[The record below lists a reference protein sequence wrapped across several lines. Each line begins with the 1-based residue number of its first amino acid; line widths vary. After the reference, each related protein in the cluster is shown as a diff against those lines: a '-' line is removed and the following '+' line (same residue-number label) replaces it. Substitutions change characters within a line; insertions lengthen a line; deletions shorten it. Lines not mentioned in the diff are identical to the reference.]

1 MPLDQETPD
10 TAPSEERR
18 ETRALSEEKRAQAIE
33 LFKHGIGYT
42 KASRILNISV
52 NTVRDWSRGFKKGT
66 FKAKI
71 SENQYRYPQSVRE
84 NVIRMRLSGF
94 SWSEIYKRSGISS
107 STARKWVD
115 DYCCSKG
122 RRKQLLV
129 VPEVKPKEPSVR

>member
-1 MPLDQETPD
+1 MVEDGVSGVRIQG
-10 TAPSEERR
+10 AIGRRWIRRFFKAIERR
-18 ETRALSEEKRAQAIE
+18 RPGGKLKPPFLLFPDGALRYSP
-33 LFKHGIGYT
+33 T
-42 KASRILNISV
+42 KTHSK
-52 NTVRDWSRGFKKGT
+52 D
-66 FKAKI
+66 
-71 SENQYRYPQSVRE
+71 VRE

-129 VPEVKPKEPSVR
+129 IPEGKPKEPGIR